1 MEERNQRPKEGSSLP
16 AITLGVLVIVVVA
29 LLYIG
34 YAYFMDEDAVTL
46 TPQRVETSA
55 MAESSSDNLASDVPT
70 PQPVEPE
77 AIDATPSGVVTSS
90 SSESASAS
98 KDPSKKPEPKK
109 EKPTDDK
116 TAKKEETKSVS
127 SRGGNISHKVA
138 GGQTFYSVATKYG
151 LSESQLKAANPGV
164 EPGKVQAGKNLKV
177 PVYATHTVG
186 KGDILR
192 VVAEKYGVS
201 VDALMKANGKTKNYV
216 EKGEKLIIPYPKK

>member
-46 TPQRVETSA
+46 TPQKVETSA
-55 MAESSSDNLASDVPT
+55 MTESSSDNLASDVPT

-90 SSESASAS
+90 SSESASAV
-98 KDPSKKPEPKK
+98 KDPVKKTEPKK
-109 EKPTDDK
+109 EKPAEEK
-116 TAKKEETKSVS
+116 TTRKEETRSVS
-127 SRGGNISHKVA
+127 SRGGSVSHKVA

-151 LSESQLKAANPGV
+151 LSESQLKAANPDV
-164 EPGKVQAGKNLKV
+164 EPGKVQAGKSLKV
-177 PVYATHTVG
+177 PIYATHTVG